1 MTHGGGGRYEGVCRL
16 RRRAGER
23 GAMSRS
29 VLVADDAALMRMILR
44 DILGREGYA
53 VSEAVNGRDAVERF
67 SEVRPD
73 VAILDITMPELD
85 GLAAMRE
92 ILRRDSE
99 ARVIIVS
106 AQLRAEVCETA
117 MAEGAADFIAKP
129 FLPQRLLDSV
139 RACVADAISA

>member
-1 MTHGGGGRYEGVCRL
+1 
-16 RRRAGER
+16 
-23 GAMSRS
+23 MSKS

-44 DILGREGYA
+44 DILGREGYT

-73 VAILDITMPELD
+73 VVILDITMPEMD
-85 GLAAMRE
+85 GIAALRE
-92 ILRRDSE
+92 IVQRDSQ

-106 AQLRAEVCETA
+106 AQLRAEVCEEA
-117 MAEGAADFIAKP
+117 MASGAADFIAKP

-139 RACVADAISA
+139 RCCVADAVSA

>member
-1 MTHGGGGRYEGVCRL
+1 
-16 RRRAGER
+16 
-23 GAMSRS
+23 MSRS

-44 DILGREGYA
+44 DILRSEGYS

-73 VAILDITMPELD
+73 AVILDITMPEMD

-92 ILRRDSE
+92 ILKSDSG

-106 AQLRAEVCETA
+106 AQLSADVCEGA
-117 MAEGAADFIAKP
+117 MALGAADFIAKP

-139 RACVADAISA
+139 RSCIADTVSA

>member
-1 MTHGGGGRYEGVCRL
+1 
-16 RRRAGER
+16 
-23 GAMSRS
+23 MSKS

-44 DILGREGYA
+44 DVLGREGYT

-73 VAILDITMPELD
+73 AVILDITMPELD

-92 ILRRDSE
+92 ILQRDSE
-99 ARVIIVS
+99 ARIIIVS
-106 AQLRAEVCETA
+106 AQSRADVCETA
-117 MAEGAADFIAKP
+117 MVAGAADFIAKP

-139 RACVADAISA
+139 RRCVADTISA

>member
-1 MTHGGGGRYEGVCRL
+1 
-16 RRRAGER
+16 
-23 GAMSRS
+23 MSRS

-44 DILGREGYA
+44 DILRSDGYT

-73 VAILDITMPELD
+73 VVILDITMPEMD

-92 ILRRDSE
+92 ILKRDSG

-106 AQLRAEVCETA
+106 AQLRVDVCERA
-117 MAEGAADFIAKP
+117 MAIGASDFIAKP

-139 RACVADAISA
+139 RSCVADTVSA